1 MSLADYDRDPALEWL
16 DHVQPTGLVVAP
28 ALLKELILTPLPQRA
43 ADSAEAARFIDPDR
57 DRPAISDFWGF
68 AAGIL
73 GWEVQLVAGSPGG
86 PEVPI
91 ELAVHLPEHETT
103 LRPTLAV
110 ASRDDERPW
119 QILVSLVPAGAD
131 PDARGALSGWEAT
144 AHQRFERLLRDTGVF
159 SGLLVS
165 DRELR
170 LVHAPRGETSG
181 WISFPIRPLATVAG
195 RPMLGGLKLMLDRAR
210 LFTDATDRRLPAL
223 LKRSR
228 DAQAAVSSALAGQV
242 LGALHELLRGLDAA
256 DALRIRGLAAG
267 RPDHLYEGLLAVM
280 LRLVFALY
288 AEDRDLLP
296 SLTDARAR
304 ELYERNYSLRGLYAK
319 LTEDAALNP
328 DTMEGRFGGWGQLL
342 ALFRLVHGGHASGFV
357 QRRGGRLFDP
367 DAHPFLEGRSGAGDP
382 PRVLPVSDGCVLRV
396 LHDLMTV
403 EARGRG
409 RERLSY
415 RTLDVEQI
423 GSVYETVM
431 GFTVVPASEAALA
444 IRAGKNNRVPVY
456 VDLAELR
463 DLKGKERVKRLK
475 EAGRAQLSASMARDV
490 EAARTVADL
499 AAAFDGI
506 VDERGSPRGR
516 LAAEGAPILQPN
528 AERRRTG
535 SHYTPRSLTEPIVR
549 HALKPAFARIGEGAT
564 PEAVLD
570 LKVCDPAMGSGAFL
584 VEACRQL
591 GARLVEAWR
600 RHGSL
605 PDLPPDEDEDLHAR
619 RLVAQRCLYGVDR
632 NPRAVDLAKLSL
644 WLATLARDHEFTF
657 LDHALREGDS
667 LVGLTRAQIAATHWD
682 ASKPPT
688 LVGRLV
694 SDHLREAEAA
704 RAEIREKAEWEGEA
718 ALRRRLGLIERKLA
732 VARLIGDGV
741 VAAFFTGKKDKE
753 RAKHL
758 VALQKAVL
766 GDFGSPRWAETVA
779 TLSAGLRVGE
789 HPLRPFHWEVEF
801 PEVFSKDSPGFDS
814 VISNP
819 PFLGGTS
826 ISSSHGDSYLS
837 YLKESSEDAGNR
849 ADLVSYFLQ
858 RIFHLLSDFGT
869 SGIIATN
876 TVAQGDTRVASTY
889 HILAAGGSIIRVVK
903 RLVWPG
909 EATVVVTVLHFSK
922 TNFDGVRTLNGKT
935 VNHINS
941 YLLDSD
947 KDGAPSRLSANHAKT
962 FKGLDI
968 YGSGFLFSESTSARD
983 VNTIAD
989 LNRVVTDRPSSR
1001 LRICPYIGGQEIN
1014 SSPIHAFHR
1023 YVFDLDDLS
1032 ETEARNLY
1040 PELMAIAEEKV
1051 RPERMKLRDNAD
1063 GMRLKEKW
1071 WRFNRNRQELFAR
1084 LSAMKNALAICRHT
1098 PHLSIACLPA
1108 SVKFSDGVIVFLFED
1123 RASFCTI
1130 QCRVHET
1137 WARFFGST
1145 IKDDLRYTPSDC
1157 FDTFAFPDEFQNSSL
1172 LQSAGATYY
1181 DHRAEIMASRN
1192 DGMTKIYNH
1201 FHSSDEHSTD
1211 IEVLRDLHATMDRA
1225 VLNAY
1230 GWSDLAA
1237 RAEPIFL
1244 DETNE
1249 DDHTYQGRLFWPSD
1263 FRDEVLARLLVL
1275 NAERAA
1281 AERAAGLVAAP
1292 ADDEKEEA
1300 A

>member
-110 ASRDDERPW
+110 ASRDEERPW
-119 QILVSLVPAGAD
+119 QFLISLVPAGAD

-228 DAQAAVSSALAGQV
+228 DAQAAVSGALAGQV

-256 DALRIRGLAAG
+256 DAPRIRGLAAG

-280 LRLVFALY
+280 MRLVFALY

-319 LTEDAALNP
+319 LTEDFALNP
-328 DTMEGRFGGWGQLL
+328 DTMEGRYGGWGRLL
-342 ALFRLVHGGHASGFV
+342 ALFRLVHGGHETHFV

-367 DAHPFLEGRSGAGDP
+367 DAHPFLEGRDGVDEP

-431 GFTVVPASEAALA
+431 GFTVVPASKAALA

-456 VDLAELR
+456 VDLAELCA
-463 DLKGKERVKRLK
+463 LKGKERIKRLK
-475 EAGRAQLSASMARDV
+475 EAGRAQLSAGMSRDV
-490 EAARTVADL
+490 EVAKAIDDL
-499 AAAFDGI
+499 AAALDGI

-516 LAAEGAPILQPN
+516 MAAEGAPILQPTD
-528 AERRRTG
+528 ERRRTG

-549 HALKPAFARIGEGAT
+549 HALEPAFARIGDDAK

-605 PDLPPDEDEDLHAR
+605 PALPPDEDEDLHAR
-619 RLVAQRCLYGVDR
+619 RLVAQRCIYGVDR
-632 NPRAVDLAKLSL
+632 NARAVDLAKLSL

-682 ASKPPT
+682 TSKPPT
-688 LVGRLV
+688 LVGTLV
-694 SDHLREAEAA
+694 SDHLREAEAT

-718 ALRRRLGLIERKLA
+718 ALRRRLRLIEGKLA
-732 VARLIGDGV
+732 AARLIGDGV
-741 VAAFFTGKKDKE
+741 VAAFFAGKKDRE

-766 GDFGSPRWAETVA
+766 GDFGSTRWTEAVA
-779 TLSAGLRVGE
+779 PLSASLRGGE
-789 HPLRPFHWEVEF
+789 HPVRPFHWEVEF
-801 PEVFSKDSPGFDS
+801 PEVFSRVDSGFD
-814 VISNP
+814 VIVGNP
-819 PFLGGTS
+819 PFLGGTR
-826 ISSSHGDSYLS
+826 ISTALGSSYLS
-837 YLKESSEDAGNR
+837 YLTATVDNSGNR
-849 ADLVSYFLQ
+849 MDLVGYFFRRCYFLL
-858 RIFHLLSDFGT
+858 RDKGAFGLVG
-869 SGIIATN
+869 SN
-876 TVAQGDTRVASTY
+876 TIAQGDTRSGS
-889 HILAAGGSIIRVVK
+889 LSIICGDGGVIFAAVP
-903 RLVWPG
+903 RLPWPG
-909 EATVVVTVLHFSK
+909 EAAVVVSIIHIARGAITLPCFLGDRKVDRISAFLLPGQ
-922 TNFDGVRTLNGKT
+922 FDN
-935 VNHINS
+935 I
-941 YLLDSD
+941 
-947 KDGAPSRLSANHAKT
+947 PSRLAANARSS
-962 FKGLDI
+962 FEGFMI
-968 YGSGFLFSESTSARD
+968 AGQGFLFDDKDPEASPLSVMYKLIETNPNNQQLIAPYLGGREL
-983 VNTIAD
+983 NTEPRHIAD
-989 LNRVVTDRPSSR
+989 R
-1001 LRICPYIGGQEIN
+1001 YAIN
-1014 SSPIHAFHR
+1014 FGT
-1023 YVFDLDDLS
+1023 LS
-1032 ETEARNLY
+1032 EQEAKNWPSLY
-1040 PELMAIAEEKV
+1040 DIVRAKV
-1051 RPERMKLRDNAD
+1051 KPERDLTARESRRKRWWQYGETRPGLVNAVR
-1063 GMRLKEKW
+1063 G
-1071 WRFNRNRQELFAR
+1071 
-1084 LSAMKNALAICRHT
+1084 LSRV
-1098 PHLSIACLPA
+1098 IACSQTSTHISFTFLPT
-1108 SVKFSDGVIVFLFED
+1108 SIIWSTKLKIFPFEK
-1123 RASFCTI
+1123 SNCFCI
-1130 QCRVHET
+1130 LQSRVHEV
-1137 WARFFGST
+1137 WARLFGST
-1145 IKDDLRYTPSDC
+1145 MKDDPVYVPTDC
-1157 FDTFAFPDEFQNSSL
+1157 FETFPFPHDWNQNSNLESIG
-1172 LQSAGATYY
+1172 QRYY
-1181 DHRAEIMASRN
+1181 KQRGDFMINRN
-1192 DGMTKIYNH
+1192 EGMTKIYNS
-1201 FHSSDEHSTD
+1201 FHDAEQLDAD
-1211 IEVLRDLHATMDRA
+1211 IIVLRELHTAMDRA
-1225 VLNAY
+1225 VLDGY
-1230 GWSDLAA
+1230 GWGDLGA
-1237 RAEPIFL
+1237 RAAPIFL

-1263 FRDEVLARLLVL
+1263 FRDEVLARLLTL

-1281 AERAAGLVAAP
+1281 AERAAGITVAP
-1292 ADDEKEEA
+1292 VEDEEEA